1 VNRTF
6 GTAPRSRYGR
16 ISSWR
21 EGVAGIASVASVASS
36 FVDILSACS
45 ILMKFCLYL
54 STRF

>member
-21 EGVAGIASVASVASS
+21 EGVAGIASVASS